1 MEGGGTEGRIGARA
15 PRVVDVKGG
24 GTEGRSGA
32 RGAGGRRAV
41 DAGGF

>member
-1 MEGGGTEGRIGARA
+1 VE
-15 PRVVDVKGG
+15 GG